1 MPRYHTPDVSREQI
15 AQVMDDFYAR
25 VQQHPMLSPAF
36 AVVQDWSHHKAV
48 LTHYWWM
55 ALGGEP
61 YMEYTY
67 DIGHK
72 HRQAGYTPELL
83 NEYWMPVFE
92 QTVRAHIAPEWAEIW
107 LNQARK
113 IGGMMNLV
121 DDYWRS
127 LQTR

>member
-15 AQVMDDFYAR
+15 AQVMDDFYEQ
-25 VQQHPMLSPAF
+25 VQQHPALSSAF
-36 AVVQDWSHHKAV
+36 GVVADWSQHKAK

-61 YMEYTY
+61 YMKYTY

-83 NEYWMPVFE
+83 NAHWMPLFE
-92 QTVRAHIAPEWAEIW
+92 HTVRAHIAPESAEIW

-113 IGGMMNLV
+113 IGGMMNLI

-127 LQTR
+127 LHAQ